1 MVIIH
6 QHFVICRMP
15 WQGQKDTMIDRF
27 DGRAHL
33 DIIPGNGGFSGSNI
47 EMEVVSGISKKE
59 ARQHNYERYRI
70 LVQNEYLK
78 SKSFSQTHTKKGSAE
93 QKPYKS

>member
-1 MVIIH
+1 
-6 QHFVICRMP
+6 MP

-78 SKSFSQTHTKKGSAE
+78 SKSFSSQKDKKWLLL
-93 QKPYKS
+93 